1 MQQDSGALPL
11 QSKTKLFE
19 PLCLL
24 TGLGLFFG
32 YIGTAM
38 GVTNMFNTLFATA
51 HDLLLNTVFYIMGI
65 TVLAG
70 AFSKLLVE
78 FGLIALM
85 EKLLAPFMRPLFRLP
100 GRSALAALMTFFSD
114 NPAVI
119 SLAHDKRFSKGF
131 KTTELIS
138 LTNFGTAFGMGLIVI
153 TFMSTLDIGNG
164 VSSFAPAMIGLAGAV
179 IGAIVSTHLMQMM
192 IRPILGE
199 NLVEAEHPET
209 YETGKEELHQ
219 PSVWLRFL
227 NAMLDGGKAGVN
239 LGLAII
245 PGVLIISSL
254 VMVLTFGAPA
264 DGYTGSAYEGIAL
277 LPAVANQFSWLLS
290 GLFGF
295 EHPELIAFPVTSLGA
310 VGAAMST
317 MPPFIAKGI
326 IGGNE
331 IAVFTAMGMCW
342 SGFLSTHTAMMDTL
356 GYRELTSKAL
366 MAHTFGGLIAG
377 VSAHYIYMIS
387 GFAL

>member
-1 MQQDSGALPL
+1 MQMDTSAPISRTGNLI
-11 QSKTKLFE
+11 E

-24 TGLGLFFG
+24 AGLGLFFG
-32 YIGTAM
+32 YIGSTM

-85 EKLLAPFMRPLFRLP
+85 EKLLAPFMKPLFRLP

-119 SLAHDKRFSKGF
+119 SLAHNSRFSKGF

-153 TFMSTLDIGNG
+153 TFMSTLDIGSG
-164 VSSFAPAMIGLAGAV
+164 VSSFAPAMIGLGGAV
-179 IGAIVSTHLMQMM
+179 IGALVSTHLMQMM

-199 NLVEAEHPET
+199 KLVET
-209 YETGKEELHQ
+209 QEEEVAQ
-219 PSVWLRFL
+219 KVSTNSQKQSGWLRLL
-227 NAMLDGGKAGVN
+227 NAMLDGGKSGVD
-239 LGLAII
+239 LGMAII
-245 PGVLIISSL
+245 PGVLIISSV
-254 VMVLTFGAPA
+254 VMILTFGAPA
-264 DGYTGSAYEGIAL
+264 EGYTGAAYEGVAL
-277 LPAVANQFSWLLS
+277 LPALANQFSWLLS

-317 MPPFIAKGI
+317 MHPFIAKGI

-366 MAHTFGGLIAG
+366 LAHTFGGLIAG
-377 VSAHYIYMIS
+377 ISAHYLYLVS
-387 GFAL
+387 SFAF